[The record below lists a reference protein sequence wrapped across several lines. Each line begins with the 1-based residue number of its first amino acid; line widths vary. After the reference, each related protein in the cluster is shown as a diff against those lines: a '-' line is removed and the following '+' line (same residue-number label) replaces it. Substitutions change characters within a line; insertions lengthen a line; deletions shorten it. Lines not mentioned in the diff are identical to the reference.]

1 MKNLAL
7 AFCSIRPSQYPDN
20 VCDNREKEY
29 LRSLKQLQRV
39 LPKSFDLLVCE
50 NTIDDAGQNKND
62 HLRDFLNH
70 TEMSVQQGVKVIWEL
85 QIKEWE
91 ILLC

>member
-7 AFCSIRPSQYPDN
+7 AFCSIRPSQYPEN

-29 LRSLKQLQRV
+29 LRSLKQLERV

-50 NTIDDAGQNKND
+50 NTI
-62 HLRDFLNH
+62 
-70 TEMSVQQGVKVIWEL
+70 EMMRVKLKMMNLETS
-85 QIKEWE
+85 
-91 ILLC
+91 